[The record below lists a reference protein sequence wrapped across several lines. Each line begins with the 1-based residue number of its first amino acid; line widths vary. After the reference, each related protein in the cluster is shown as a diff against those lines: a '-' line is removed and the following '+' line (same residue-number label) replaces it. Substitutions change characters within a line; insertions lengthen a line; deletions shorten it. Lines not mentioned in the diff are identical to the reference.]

1 MMWKFTVK
9 RWSESSCQKQSEDY
23 LHARICPMT
32 IRAFLSFLRWSW
44 SFFQIFFHLYRKTW
58 VKSFFWN
65 KQNSQYINAVEE
77 TVSEWRTVGK
87 NHKKC
92 DITFEDASS
101 PWRIRFVSHPLQ
113 RIYSLDPIR
122 PGHCEVL
129 SNLRTRDVISDQ
141 CSLLI
146 SVLTLLIHG
155 PVPLSKSQKPFFK
168 IFRLPFRSALINFP
182 FWLLYNSLCIR
193 FPLLFCC
200 FLHSSSSR
208 KLHLLV

>member
-32 IRAFLSFLRWSW
+32 IRAFFVFPSLIMIVLSNLLS
-44 SFFQIFFHLYRKTW
+44 SLSKNLKEI
-58 VKSFFWN
+58 FFWN

-101 PWRIRFVSHPLQ
+101 PWRIRFASHPLQ
-113 RIYSLDPIR
+113 RIYSLDPIG

-141 CSLLI
+141 CGLLI
-146 SVLTLLIHG
+146 SVQALLIH
-155 PVPLSKSQKPFFK
+155 
-168 IFRLPFRSALINFP
+168 
-182 FWLLYNSLCIR
+182 
-193 FPLLFCC
+193 
-200 FLHSSSSR
+200 
-208 KLHLLV
+208 